1 MAGNRTSSRA
11 RLGALIGAA
20 AAALLAFP
28 AAASATVTSQVTN
41 GDLVVSS
48 DAGDAIVITD
58 VGGSVKING
67 GDPGNGAAASS
78 TIDSIAVT
86 GGPDANTI
94 DLKGV
99 TAAAFP
105 ALASVTVNGA
115 GGNDLINGSQLA
127 DTLDGGEGDDRII
140 GDDNQPN
147 TDDVMRGEAGDDTL
161 VWNPGDDDDVNEGG
175 AGNDTSEVNG
185 GGKEQFEV
193 KPSATPGRVAFDR
206 VQPDPTFGAPFN
218 VDISDDTERLDLNA
232 GGDVDIVNAAAGLDA
247 LQFAL
252 DIDGGDGDDT
262 LDGGDGPDVMS
273 GGNGNDRI
281 TGDDNPLNTR
291 DNVSGN
297 AGDDTMVWNGGD
309 DTVTADSGFASLR
322 LDVEG
327 GDGNDSLDGGDAPDL
342 LSGGNGNDR
351 LVGDDNPLGTRDE
364 SRGDAGDDTMVWNP
378 GDDDDINEGG
388 DGNDTVEVNGGGAD
402 ERFRAEP
409 SATAGRVSFDRVD
422 PAPFNIDIGTS
433 ESLQVNGAAGD
444 DRISGSK
451 RLAGLIAGNF
461 NGDDDDDTIRGT
473 GAEDLLSGGKGR
485 DVINSRDKAADEV
498 DCNGGFDVAFVDRR
512 DTVRGCEIVLGGR
525 LRVKHLGKALNA
537 SGGTAAVRLQCV
549 AARRCTGRVA
559 LLRGGKSLGSEKYRV
574 GRKAKTFR
582 VKLNRR
588 AVRLLARAPRK
599 GLSVALRIDA
609 RDTAGNGWRTSDRI
623 KLKR

>member
-1 MAGNRTSSRA
+1 MGRPPAASSSR
-11 RLGALIGAA
+11 RRSPTPGSGRS
-20 AAALLAFP
+20 
-28 AAASATVTSQVTN
+28 ASATVTSQVTN

-161 VWNPGDDDDVNEGG
+161 VWNPGDDDDLNDGG
-175 AGNDTSEVNG
+175 DGNDTAEVNG
-185 GGKEQFEV
+185 ADAFGEQFTV
-193 KPSATPGRVAFDR
+193 KPSSVLPGGVRFDR
-206 VQPDPTFGAPFN
+206 TGPTPPGIFN
-218 VDISDDTERLDLNA
+218 IEITGNTERLDLN
-232 GGDVDIVNAAAGLDA
+232 
-247 LQFAL
+247 
-252 DIDGGDGDDT
+252 
-262 LDGGDGPDVMS
+262 
-273 GGNGNDRI
+273 GNG
-281 TGDDNPLNTR
+281 
-291 DNVSGN
+291 
-297 AGDDTMVWNGGD
+297 
-309 DTVTADSGFASLR
+309 
-322 LDVEG
+322 
-327 GDGNDSLDGGDAPDL
+327 
-342 LSGGNGNDR
+342 
-351 LVGDDNPLGTRDE
+351 
-364 SRGDAGDDTMVWNP
+364 
-378 GDDDDINEGG
+378 
-388 DGNDTVEVNGGGAD
+388 
-402 ERFRAEP
+402 
-409 SATAGRVSFDRVD
+409 
-422 PAPFNIDIGTS
+422 
-433 ESLQVNGAAGD
+433 
-444 DRISGSK
+444 
-451 RLAGLIAGNF
+451 
-461 NGDDDDDTIRGT
+461 DDDTIRGT

-525 LRVKHLGKALNA
+525 LRVKHLGKALTA

-609 RDTAGNGWRTSDRI
+609 RDTAGNGWRTSDRV
-623 KLKR
+623 KLKRQRRQAEKGGLGRPPPRAGPP